1 MNTFIKQN
9 KKLLL
14 FYYWAVRIGGWILL
28 TLSLLAV
35 IGHSVALSSRIADSQ
50 EFSRYWHHDVP
61 WGMFTYLLPAGL
73 LALGVTQLIWYLLG
87 TDHRPGWILRH
98 ADKLLYVYTA
108 IMLGYYIWMCIKELN
123 ITRAWDTNVEFI
135 MRILVAVVF
144 VSVKILAL
152 VGLAQM
158 LKRLL
163 PVIEESRTLV

>member
-1 MNTFIKQN
+1 MNTFIEQN
-9 KKLLL
+9 KKLLS
-14 FYYWAVRIGGWILL
+14 FYYWAVRIGGWFLL

-35 IGHSVALSSRIADSQ
+35 MGHSVALSSRIADSQ

-61 WGMFTYLLPAGL
+61 WGMFTYLLPVGL

-98 ADKLLYVYTA
+98 ADKLLYVYTV
-108 IMLGYYIWMCIKELN
+108 IMLGYYIWMCIYELN

-135 MRILVAVVF
+135 IRILVAVVF
-144 VSVKILAL
+144 VAVKILAL
-152 VGLAQM
+152 VGLAQI